1 MKFADIKNDIAF
13 RKIFGDENKKII
25 LISFLNAVLKLEGES
40 KIKEVSIQNPF
51 QMPIIQSL
59 KATIID
65 VKVKDENGNEYII
78 EMQVADVNGL
88 EKRLQYYLAKGYTSQ
103 IERGDDYDKLRPI
116 IFIGIFDFNISKNP
130 NYLSKHITTDTETG
144 ENLFKDFEFNLI
156 ELQKFNKTESQLDT
170 IVDKWVYFIKYAEDL
185 EILPDNIE
193 DDGLKAAYQSAQM
206 HTWTK
211 QELEE
216 YDYAAMREADGINR
230 ERKVLTNA
238 YTQIVNNMIS
248 EGFDLDTIA
257 KITKLSRVEIQK
269 LIIKK

>member
-1 MKFADIKNDIAF
+1 MKFVDIKNDIAF

-25 LISFLNAVLKLEGES
+25 LISFLNAVLKLES
-40 KIKEVSIQNPF
+40 TKKIAEVSMQNPF
-51 QMPIIQSL
+51 QLPIIQSL

-65 VKVKDENGNEYII
+65 VKVKDSEGNEYII
-78 EMQVADVNGL
+78 EMQVANVNGL

-116 IFIGIFDFNISKNP
+116 VFIGIFDFNISKNP
-130 NYLSKHITTDTETG
+130 NYLSKHLTTDTDTG

-156 ELQKFNKTESQLDT
+156 ELQKFNKTENQLQT
-170 IVDKWVYFIKYAEDL
+170 IIDKWVYFIKYAESL
-185 EILPDNIE
+185 EILPENIE

-216 YDYAAMREADGINR
+216 YDYAAMREADGVNR
-230 ERKVLTNA
+230 EIKAVKMSKLE
-238 YTQIVNNMIS
+238 S
-248 EGFDLDTIA
+248 A
-257 KITKLSRVEIQK
+257 KIMLSDGFTIDVIQK
-269 LIIKK
+269 VTGLTKQEIEQIIT

>member
-1 MKFADIKNDIAF
+1 MKFADVKNDIAF

-25 LISFLNAVLKLEGES
+25 LISFLNAILKLEGKS
-40 KIKEVSIQNPF
+40 RIKDVFIQNPF
-51 QMPIIQSL
+51 QLPIIQSL

-65 VKVKDENGNEYII
+65 VKVKDQSDNEYII
-78 EMQVADVNGL
+78 EMQVAAVNGL

-116 IFIGIFDFNISKNP
+116 VFIGIFDFTISKNP
-130 NYLSKHITTDTETG
+130 NYLSKHLTTDTETG

-156 ELQKFNKTESQLDT
+156 ELQKFNKTENQLQT
-170 IVDKWVYFIKYAEDL
+170 IIDKWVYFIKYADGL
-185 EILPDNIE
+185 EILPENIE

-230 ERKVLTNA
+230 EIKAMKVGKLEVA
-238 YTQIVNNMIS
+238 KNMLL
-248 EGFDLDTIA
+248 EGFEIEIIV
-257 KITKLSRVEIQK
+257 KITGLAQTEIEE
-269 LIIKK
+269 IKT